1 MPQEI
6 TRTQI
11 EKYTVYTGPTAESFS
26 PIMAGIT
33 YPDPAYEI
41 LVYRRPLCVF
51 EYVLSGCGHIERNG
65 SILTVNAGDAYILTA
80 GTYHHYYS
88 DKVDPWTKIW
98 FNVSG
103 SLVQHLLSDYGLD
116 GVTLIPRF
124 HNETPLTRILDAFT
138 ADPVH
143 SADKLAVLLHQY
155 IQELADFLANKVPI
169 NPTALAI
176 RNYILQEVD
185 YIVFAPVVESGW
197 DEVLQ
202 ESQEAGIPVIVVD
215 RMVDVGDDSL
225 FAAWVGSDFR
235 REGQTAVN
243 WLAHYL
249 EEQGRDGEDISILHV
264 QGTEGSSAQI
274 GRTAGLLEGVK
285 EHSNWHILRQV
296 EGEFTKAKSYEVVSA
311 VLKEREIPDVVYCE
325 NDESALGAV
334 QALDEYGI
342 THGPDGDVIVI
353 SFDATR
359 AGLTACM
366 NREINL
372 DMECNP
378 LHGPRVEALIRQ
390 IEAGETPN
398 QYCYVEE
405 TWFTP
410 EELTEERI
418 AKREY

>member
-51 EYVLSGCGHIERNG
+51 EYVLSGRGHIERNG

-176 RNYILQEVD
+176 RNYIDMHLT
-185 YIVFAPVVESGW
+185 ESLSL
-197 DEVLQ
+197 DHLADTVSL
-202 ESQEAGIPVIVVD
+202 SRSRLIHLFQEASYMLLCAVSVPGGISCCSLPVLPVPEVQAGP
-215 RMVDVGDDSL
+215 VHAKPHHSSCFCHL
-225 FAAWVGSDFR
+225 HTAWVLRPSPLFFLFQETVRSVPGFLQKTPHSAWEFSH
-235 REGQTAVN
+235 
-243 WLAHYL
+243 L
-249 EEQGRDGEDISILHV
+249 SI
-264 QGTEGSSAQI
+264 
-274 GRTAGLLEGVK
+274 
-285 EHSNWHILRQV
+285 ILSKN
-296 EGEFTKAKSYEVVSA
+296 GTKATK
-311 VLKEREIPDVVYCE
+311 L
-325 NDESALGAV
+325 L
-334 QALDEYGI
+334 
-342 THGPDGDVIVI
+342 
-353 SFDATR
+353 F
-359 AGLTACM
+359 
-366 NREINL
+366 
-372 DMECNP
+372 
-378 LHGPRVEALIRQ
+378 
-390 IEAGETPN
+390 
-398 QYCYVEE
+398 
-405 TWFTP
+405 
-410 EELTEERI
+410 
-418 AKREY
+418 

>member
-1 MPQEI
+1 MKMGGQGKKSRRYLWLWLLAVSVALTGCGRETKQEQ
-6 TRTQI
+6 TS
-11 EKYTVYTGPTAESFS
+11 EKTEQELLVVGFSEVGAESDWRVANTESMRNTFTEER
-26 PIMAGIT
+26 G
-33 YPDPAYEI
+33 YE
-41 LVYRRPLCVF
+41 LLF
-51 EYVLSGCGHIERNG
+51 D
-65 SILTVNAGDAYILTA
+65 DAKQKQDNQI
-80 GTYHHYYS
+80 
-88 DKVDPWTKIW
+88 
-98 FNVSG
+98 
-103 SLVQHLLSDYGLD
+103 
-116 GVTLIPRF
+116 
-124 HNETPLTRILDAFT
+124 
-138 ADPVH
+138 
-143 SADKLAVLLHQY
+143 
-155 IQELADFLANKVPI
+155 
-169 NPTALAI
+169 LAI

-235 REGQTAVN
+235 REGQMAVN

>member
-51 EYVLSGCGHIERNG
+51 EYVLSGRGHIERNG

-143 SADKLAVLLHQY
+143 SADKLDCSINIFRSLRIFWQTKFPSILLHWRS
-155 IQELADFLANKVPI
+155 
-169 NPTALAI
+169 AI
-176 RNYILQEVD
+176 
-185 YIVFAPVVESGW
+185 
-197 DEVLQ
+197 
-202 ESQEAGIPVIVVD
+202 
-215 RMVDVGDDSL
+215 
-225 FAAWVGSDFR
+225 
-235 REGQTAVN
+235 
-243 WLAHYL
+243 
-249 EEQGRDGEDISILHV
+249 ISIC
-264 QGTEGSSAQI
+264 T
-274 GRTAGLLEGVK
+274 
-285 EHSNWHILRQV
+285 
-296 EGEFTKAKSYEVVSA
+296 
-311 VLKEREIPDVVYCE
+311 
-325 NDESALGAV
+325 
-334 QALDEYGI
+334 
-342 THGPDGDVIVI
+342 
-353 SFDATR
+353 
-359 AGLTACM
+359 
-366 NREINL
+366 
-372 DMECNP
+372 
-378 LHGPRVEALIRQ
+378 
-390 IEAGETPN
+390 
-398 QYCYVEE
+398 
-405 TWFTP
+405 
-410 EELTEERI
+410 
-418 AKREY
+418 